1 MCFWM
6 SKTHDILFTAALE
19 QLPEGIMLV
28 DKNDRIFFARSM
40 SWKPKT
46 RIQPVTQIA
55 SLRS

>member
-1 MCFWM
+1 M